1 MNEKDIN
8 AIGREERIENV
19 SDRSISQDE
28 VAEEAIGGDLSEM
41 PEGYYRSWR
50 FIGSVLAVSF
60 MAQGLYLGKSLFY
73 TQ

>member
-8 AIGREERIENV
+8 AIAREERIENV
-19 SDRSISQDE
+19 SDSFISEDG
-28 VAEEAIGGDLSEM
+28 VAEEAKGGDLSEM

-60 MAQGLYLGKSLFY
+60 MAQGLYLGELLS
-73 TQ
+73 